1 MIAASSCPVSQCA
14 IVGLADA
21 RWGER
26 VHAVVVARPGENPDA
41 EDIIAYMRARLA
53 AYKCPRT
60 VEFRSEMPL
69 SAAGKILKAALRG

>member
-1 MIAASSCPVSQCA
+1 M
-14 IVGLADA
+14 
-21 RWGER
+21 
-26 VHAVVVARPGENPDA
+26 VVARPGENPDA